1 MDATNVKSN
10 QMVKLVD
17 ALKNSA
23 TRMRELTVLRRKEL
37 LLRQRTVNF

>member
-17 ALKNSA
+17 ALKHSV